1 MMANRMAR
9 RARWLVAGL
18 GLVSSALLAAQGPVA
33 GAAGLRVQFQSLTL
47 DVRPGLGGQPLHVR
61 VTEQDNVV
69 SGEVHAVFA
78 HGFDEVAGLLR
89 HGGDWCEVVVLH
101 PNVKACTHA
110 PSGERERLVFYTGFK
125 YYQPARLSRK
135 HNFTLHVEQREKG
148 YLLAR
153 LWPDPDKLM
162 DGAEPAVIEAV
173 ALDKGHTGLRI
184 YYRQRLSV
192 WARMAAATYFATFG
206 RDKVGFT
213 VLDSGPDGRPAYVHG
228 LVGAIERSIM
238 RYFLAIQTHLDVR
251 DTAAGDREQQR
262 LAHWF
267 ALTERYPLQLYEM
280 ERASYIELKQRER
293 EQQRQLQMELKA
305 NVQ

>member
-1 MMANRMAR
+1 MAG
-9 RARWLVAGL
+9 W
-18 GLVSSALLAAQGPVA
+18 ALWLAAGVWLMSPTMASQGAAA
-33 GAAGLRVQFQSLTL
+33 GAAGLQTQFQSL
-47 DVRPGLGGQPLHVR
+47 DVRLGLGGQPLHVR
-61 VTEQDNVV
+61 ATEQDSVV
-69 SGEVHAVFA
+69 SGEIHAVFA
-78 HGFDEVAGLLR
+78 RSFDEVAGLLR

-101 PNVKACTHA
+101 PNVKACTHE
-110 PSGERERLVFYTGFK
+110 PSGERERLVFYTGLK

-135 HNFTLHVEQREKG
+135 HNFTLHVERRETG

-173 ALDKGHTGLRI
+173 ALDKGRTGLRI

-213 VLDSGPDGRPAYVHG
+213 VLGRGPDGKPAYVHG

-251 DTAAGDREQQR
+251 DTAAEEGEQQR

-280 ERASYIELKQRER
+280 EKASYLDLKQRER
-293 EQQRQLQMELKA
+293 EQQRQLQMELTA
-305 NVQ
+305 RIQ